1 MCLKA
6 SGETLAMSAW
16 LMSQPSRVSWS
27 MRCLDVGR
35 VPERDGVE
43 RQAEGAE
50 LLLLLLA
57 VGLPDLAAVA
67 VADAPGQ
74 AVPELLA
81 VELGED
87 AAALLLAV
95 DVAEHV
101 QRLDD
106 AAELGERAGQ
116 RGRAVLDLQ
125 DAHDG
130 AGMDAAELERSGQ
143 AQQVLPVPA

>member
-1 MCLKA
+1 MALSVRPRA
-6 SGETLAMSAW
+6 
-16 LMSQPSRVSWS
+16 
-27 MRCLDVGR
+27 
-35 VPERDGVE
+35 
-43 RQAEGAE
+43 AE
-50 LLLLLLA
+50 LLFLLLA
-57 VGLPDLAAVA
+57 VGFPDFPAVA

-87 AAALLLAV
+87 AASLVLAV

-106 AAELGERAGQ
+106 AAEFGERTGQ

-130 AGMDAAELERSGQ
+130 AGMDTAELERSRQ
-143 AQQVLPVPA
+143 AQQILPVPLDE